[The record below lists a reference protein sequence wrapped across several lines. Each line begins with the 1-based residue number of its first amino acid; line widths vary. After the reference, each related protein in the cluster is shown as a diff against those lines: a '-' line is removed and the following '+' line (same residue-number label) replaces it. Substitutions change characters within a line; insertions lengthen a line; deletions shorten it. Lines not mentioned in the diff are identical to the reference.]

1 MGKQRTI
8 SASEI
13 GEYAY
18 CPRGWA
24 YKKLGYP
31 QENRRELEAG
41 SDFHREF
48 GVRDRAIRA
57 LRVVIII
64 AMLLLL
70 FLMIRRYLV

>member
-1 MGKQRTI
+1 MAKKRTI

-13 GEYAY
+13 QSYAY
-18 CPRGWA
+18 CPRAWA

-41 SDFHREF
+41 SEFHREF
-48 GVRDRAIRA
+48 GARDRVIRA